1 MYTASEIL
9 LSRIERKGKRHEICF
24 RVQNRND
31 AALTITNNT
40 DQKNSHL
47 RFLNKQ
53 YEYYY
58 TNTQSLAR
66 REHMKVYEKESVKT
80 LSHRI

>member
-1 MYTASEIL
+1 M
-9 LSRIERKGKRHEICF
+9 SRIERKGERHKICL

-40 DQKNSHL
+40 EHKNSHL
-47 RFLNKQ
+47 RFLKKQ
-53 YEYYY
+53 YEYHY

-66 REHMKVYEKESVKT
+66 SEHMKVYVKESVKNLIT
-80 LSHRI
+80 QVRGLDVI

>member
-1 MYTASEIL
+1 MYTASDIL
-9 LSRIERKGKRHEICF
+9 LSRIERKGKIREICF

-31 AALTITNNT
+31 VALTISNNT
-40 DQKNSHL
+40 EHKNSYS
-47 RFLNKQ
+47 RFLKKQ

-66 REHMKVYEKESVKT
+66 REHMKVYEKESVKNFIT
-80 LSHRI
+80 